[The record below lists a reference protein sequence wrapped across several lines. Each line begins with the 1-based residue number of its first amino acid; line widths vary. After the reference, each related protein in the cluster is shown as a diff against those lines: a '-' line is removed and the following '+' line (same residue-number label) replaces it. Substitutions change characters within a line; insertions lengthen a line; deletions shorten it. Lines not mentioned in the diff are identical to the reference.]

1 VMTQACVRLHPWHCP
16 ARLTF
21 VSHRLHYA
29 MRVQMTEVYRDWIN
43 SLKDRL
49 GRARVQVRVD
59 RLVHG
64 NPGQHRVLTEGVCEL
79 KVDFGPGYRVY
90 YTERAGV
97 LIVLLAGGDK
107 SSQEQDIKTAI
118 SLAKGL

>member
-1 VMTQACVRLHPWHCP
+1 
-16 ARLTF
+16 
-21 VSHRLHYA
+21 
-29 MRVQMTEVYRDWIN
+29 MRVEMTEVYRDWIN
-43 SLKDRL
+43 SLKDRA

-64 NPGQHRVLTEGVCEL
+64 NPGQHRMLTHGVCEV

-107 SSQEQDIKTAI
+107 SSQQQDIKTAI
-118 SLAKGL
+118 ALAKGLQE